1 MNNVFLDCGTHL
13 CQGLLEFYENKI
25 IDSSYKIYT
34 FEANQITYGYAFHRT
49 KQIPLDITIYNA
61 AVWVEN
67 GFILF
72 SQEMQ
77 GDNNPIGQGSSI
89 VGIGFEHKNLLP
101 PQPILSIDFSKFIEM
116 LPEDSN
122 IICKMDIEGA
132 EFSVLRH
139 LINEGTINRLNKIY
153 VEFHERFMKDESKES
168 KLELIEMI
176 KNLNI
181 EIHEWK

>member
-89 VGIGFEHKNLLP
+89 VGIGFEHKFGQLMIGLC
-101 PQPILSIDFSKFIEM
+101 QIIASIS
-116 LPEDSN
+116 P
-122 IICKMDIEGA
+122 
-132 EFSVLRH
+132 
-139 LINEGTINRLNKIY
+139 
-153 VEFHERFMKDESKES
+153 RFRASEA
-168 KLELIEMI
+168 
-176 KNLNI
+176 
-181 EIHEWK
+181 W

>member
-1 MNNVFLDCGTHL
+1 
-13 CQGLLEFYENKI
+13 
-25 IDSSYKIYT
+25 
-34 FEANQITYGYAFHRT
+34 
-49 KQIPLDITIYNA
+49 
-61 AVWVEN
+61 
-67 GFILF
+67 
-72 SQEMQ
+72 
-77 GDNNPIGQGSSI
+77 
-89 VGIGFEHKNLLP
+89 
-101 PQPILSIDFSKFIEM
+101 
-116 LPEDSN
+116 
-122 IICKMDIEGA
+122 MDIEGA